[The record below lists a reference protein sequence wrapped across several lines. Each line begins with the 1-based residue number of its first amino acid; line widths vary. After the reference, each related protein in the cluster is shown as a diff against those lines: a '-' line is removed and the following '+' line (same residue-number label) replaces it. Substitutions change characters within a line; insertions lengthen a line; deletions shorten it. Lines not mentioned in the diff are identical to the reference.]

1 MYPERGVKVREPN
14 PGHSV
19 NIRIKIMKRNKSE
32 KEHKGRRRMVVSGSQ
47 GKKAFS
53 GRDGELDEGL
63 EQNTEFWQRPWLQL
77 TQSAEDKVRLVW
89 AEKRL

>member
-1 MYPERGVKVREPN
+1 
-14 PGHSV
+14 
-19 NIRIKIMKRNKSE
+19 
-32 KEHKGRRRMVVSGSQ
+32 VVSGSQ